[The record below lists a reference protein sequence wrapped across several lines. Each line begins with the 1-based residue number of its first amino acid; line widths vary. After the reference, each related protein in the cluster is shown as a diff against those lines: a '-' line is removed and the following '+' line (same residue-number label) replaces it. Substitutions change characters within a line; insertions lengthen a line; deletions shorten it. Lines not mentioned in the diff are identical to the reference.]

1 MMRTIS
7 TLSAMTLAAATL
19 ALCGCAA
26 GSGLFPKDQR
36 VDAETIDGDWLD
48 ADGQL
53 VMLDSTV
60 GGGLSIVAAPGDNG
74 EPSEQYTGVLFDI
87 NGVTVMEVLL
97 STDLQRGNAPVYHY
111 ARLDLQDSGRSL
123 VHQPLRSDWLNDQ
136 AGAAS
141 GVRSEQA
148 DDGSSVQVTVG
159 DPGAMRGL
167 LRRAVRDDGAW
178 GEPETL
184 TRAE

>member
-1 MMRTIS
+1 MRTIPIF
-7 TLSAMTLAAATL
+7 SAMILSAATL
-19 ALCGCAA
+19 VLCGCAA

-60 GGGLSIVAAPGDNG
+60 GGGLSIVAAPGDNA

-111 ARLDLQDSGRSL
+111 ARLDLEAAGDRL
-123 VHQPLRSDWLNDQ
+123 IHRPLRADWLNDQ
-136 AGAAS
+136 ADAAS